1 MLSGTIISSSFAR
14 IILCQIWTDS
24 TISFHFF
31 FHCAIYANAIHIILY
46 HCYVVAITAFNEDL
60 LPLLGGLVATIKIH
74 AIMLHSIIRSR
85 LSFFDTTPT
94 GRILSRFSADVET
107 CDSTIPRVVSDVVY
121 CLFEVILFQLTKF
134 LKGGI
139 SLDVLPYS
147 RFCGLCFL
155 PFLGPW
161 VLSKAINP
169 YLL

>member
-1 MLSGTIISSSFAR
+1 MHESFCVKYEPTLQFLF
-14 IILCQIWTDS
+14 I
-24 TISFHFF
+24 FF

-155 PFLGPW
+155 PFLGP
-161 VLSKAINP
+161 
-169 YLL
+169 